1 MAPLV
6 QLGHSSMALEEIKM
20 SSTDIFARSFQKTDI
35 WLKQAARELK
45 WRDRRKTYI
54 ALRAVLH
61 ALRDRVTNREAV
73 QLGAQ
78 LPTVIRASIMKDGPC
93 RINLRAIA
101 PSTASFPKSRRVSGR
116 SAFQTSIPP
125 QLLEEY
131 SAC

>member
-1 MAPLV
+1 
-6 QLGHSSMALEEIKM
+6 MALEEIKM

-78 LPTVIRASIMKDGPC
+78 LPTVTSNSRGNAESMCSWRRRRSPLRSLQKPEAS
-93 RINLRAIA
+93 AH
-101 PSTASFPKSRRVSGR
+101 S
-116 SAFQTSIPP
+116 
-125 QLLEEY
+125 
-131 SAC
+131 